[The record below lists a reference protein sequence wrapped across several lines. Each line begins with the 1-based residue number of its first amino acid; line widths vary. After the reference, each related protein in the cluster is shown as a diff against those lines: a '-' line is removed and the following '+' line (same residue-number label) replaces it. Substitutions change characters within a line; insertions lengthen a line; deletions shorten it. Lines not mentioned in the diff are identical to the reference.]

1 MFCNCSVIFLST
13 KWTFQTLTPKL
24 QSAGGS
30 TPTDV
35 SLLRDPQIH
44 QWDPGSKRSTA
55 TKGATKMR
63 SVTNLV
69 FFVFFS
75 PPPKKKRCIFFRTH
89 PKNSH
94 ERAQK
99 GVGWRGLF
107 LLSNPKLVA
116 IAVLFKAAS
125 LRGLFQHTSLE
136 AHRVSDEKLHVLLA
150 HGVLEAII
158 PPCDVRGRRSCASN
172 VFWNYMIIALNK
184 DIW

>member
-1 MFCNCSVIFLST
+1 MDIPNLNTQAAECWRIHSHWRFPASRPANSSVRSWKQT
-13 KWTFQTLTPKL
+13 KQVQQHKEQQKWE
-24 QSAGGS
+24 
-30 TPTDV
+30 V
-35 SLLRDPQIH
+35 SQI
-44 QWDPGSKRSTA
+44 SY
-55 TKGATKMR
+55 
-63 SVTNLV
+63 

-75 PPPKKKRCIFFRTH
+75 PPQKKRCIFFRNH

-99 GVGWRGLF
+99 GVGWRGLL

-184 DIW
+184 DIS

>member
-75 PPPKKKRCIFFRTH
+75 PPPKKKDASFFGRI
-89 PKNSH
+89 PKTLM
-94 ERAQK
+94 K
-99 GVGWRGLF
+99 GLKKGLAEGVCSF
-107 LLSNPKLVA
+107 FPIPNWLRLQSSSKRRPSGASSN
-116 IAVLFKAAS
+116 
-125 LRGLFQHTSLE
+125 
-136 AHRVSDEKLHVLLA
+136 
-150 HGVLEAII
+150 I
-158 PPCDVRGRRSCASN
+158 PPSRPTESVMRNSMCFLPTGN
-172 VFWNYMIIALNK
+172 WKL
-184 DIW
+184 

>member
-75 PPPKKKRCIFFRTH
+75 PSPKKKDASFFGRI
-89 PKNSH
+89 PKTLM
-94 ERAQK
+94 K
-99 GVGWRGLF
+99 GLKKGLAEGVCSI
-107 LLSNPKLVA
+107 SNPKLVA

-136 AHRVSDEKLHVLLA
+136 AHRVSDEKLHVLFA

-158 PPCDVRGRRSCASN
+158 PPCDVRGHRSCASN
-172 VFWNYMIIALNK
+172 VFWNYMIIAFHK